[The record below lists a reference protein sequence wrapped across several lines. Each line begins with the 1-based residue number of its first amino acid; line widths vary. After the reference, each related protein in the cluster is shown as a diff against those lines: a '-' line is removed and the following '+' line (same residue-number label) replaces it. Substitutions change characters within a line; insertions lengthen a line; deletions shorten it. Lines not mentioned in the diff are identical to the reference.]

1 MDEPLQTLQCQVWP
15 CVLDIV
21 PTPHRNEQ
29 TTTRGQLTEFSLH
42 LQIDSLVLANL
53 RARLEGNFRGWI
65 MGDDDKRQFT
75 EIAGGADL
83 RGTDICKS
91 VVFLERG
98 PKDAAA
104 ILRMKFTGPA
114 GE

>member
-1 MDEPLQTLQCQVWP
+1 
-15 CVLDIV
+15 V